1 MEAKERFPP
10 EKTKKE
16 IRIMVKKINAEQFES
31 EAKKSAVA
39 VVDFS
44 ATWCGPCRMLAPVV
58 ETISEKLAGK
68 VDFYNVDVDDAPEL
82 AGEYRVNSVPCLVLM
97 KNGEFVDQSIGFKPE
112 PMITAWIEGN
122 L

>member
-1 MEAKERFPP
+1 
-10 EKTKKE
+10 
-16 IRIMVKKINAEQFES
+16 MVKKINAEQFES

-82 AGEYRVNSVPCLVLM
+82 AGAYNVQSVPCLVLM
-97 KNGEFVDQSIGFKPE
+97 KNGQLVDQSIGFKPE
-112 PMITAWIEGN
+112 PMILAWIN
-122 L
+122 SHLN